1 MLNRYLCHRADGL
14 ARCGTDGS
22 DFDCPS
28 SRRTC
33 STLKLPPEAGE
44 ALSFLGEVPM
54 APLGIEAALSA
65 NNILLENCPIH
76 PTSAT

>member
-1 MLNRYLCHRADGL
+1 MARSRVELFEAIRRDRRVEHLSIRELSDRHRVH
-14 ARCGTDGS
+14 
-22 DFDCPS
+22 
-28 SRRTC
+28 RR
-33 STLKLPPEAGE
+33 LPPEPGE

-65 NNILLENCPIH
+65 NSILLENCPIH